1 MNLSSDSAGTPGNGT
16 TGLAALCWPPPAE
29 DGQGKTLVHGAAAVF
44 RLDDAVEQA
53 GVGALVMDGDTV
65 GEIFL
70 KKELFR
76 TICLP
81 RRSAIIMVTFVATTL
96 YGTGS

>member
-1 MNLSSDSAGTPGNGT
+1 MNLSSDSARTPGNET

-53 GVGALVMDGDTV
+53 GVGALIVDSDMV
-65 GEIFL
+65 EEIFL

-81 RRSAIIMVTFVATTL
+81 RRLAVIMVPFVGTTL
-96 YGTGS
+96 YGAGS